1 MYYQENDFE
10 LLYLINNNCAMAVEK
25 MLDKY
30 NALVYKQTFKHQ
42 SYLTPRGVEHQD
54 LYQEG
59 FIALHDSFY
68 SFKNLVCVPFY
79 SFTKVCIERKM
90 WGYIRKFSS
99 EASKLF
105 YNSLSLDMT
114 VTEDN
119 NVYLHE
125 MIGQD
130 QEGISAFVLYRD
142 DIESLL
148 AKNKCLSEF
157 ELNVL
162 VLKILGYTYQEVGD
176 LLSCSAKKVDNT
188 LQKTKRMLAMDL
200 KA

>member
-1 MYYQENDFE
+1 MYLQENDFE
-10 LLYLINNNCAMAVEK
+10 LLYLINNNCVRAVEK

-30 NALVYKQTFKHQ
+30 RALVYKQTFKHR
-42 SYLTPRGVEHQD
+42 SYMTPRGVEHQD

-59 FIALHDSFY
+59 HIALYDSFY
-68 SFKNLVCVPFY
+68 SFKNLVSVPFY

-114 VTEDN
+114 VTEDK

-125 MIGQD
+125 MIGED
-130 QEGISAFVLYRD
+130 ESKVSAFILYRD
-142 DIESLL
+142 DLESLL
-148 AKNKCLSEF
+148 VKNKNLSEF

-176 LLSCSAKKVDNT
+176 LLSCTAKKVDNT
-188 LQKTKRMLAMDL
+188 LQKTKKILSDDF
-200 KA
+200 KT